1 MKLNLND
8 CAELYRLLKEGEEPS
23 ALSKLKSE
31 EILIRWVN
39 YHLKKNG

>member
-1 MKLNLND
+1 MKLSLGE
-8 CAELYRLLKEGEEPS
+8 CAELFRLLKDDEDP
-23 ALSKLKSE
+23 AILAKLKSE